1 MSRRVIRAFLLVL
14 ILFTLNL
21 APQPAR
27 AESPERRAA
36 LKLCRQKYREA
47 MRGAK
52 YLKGSDK
59 RARTTAAREER
70 RQCKALAPKR

>member
-1 MSRRVIRAFLLVL
+1 MSRRLIRALLLVL
-14 ILFTLNL
+14 ILFTLNIV
-21 APQPAR
+21 PQPAR

-52 YLKGSDK
+52 YLKGADR
-59 RARTTAAREER
+59 RARMKAAREER
-70 RQCKALAPKR
+70 HQCRALAPKR